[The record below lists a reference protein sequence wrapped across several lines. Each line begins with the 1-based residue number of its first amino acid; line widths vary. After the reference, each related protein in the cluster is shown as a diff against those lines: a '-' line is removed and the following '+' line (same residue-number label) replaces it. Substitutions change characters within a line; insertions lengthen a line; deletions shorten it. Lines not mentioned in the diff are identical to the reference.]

1 MTNVENINVIDDK
14 KIVFLINCSL
24 KDKYAERYSQLYEK
38 LQNFKYDYLFLI
50 SKKGSNG
57 IKNNTLYVDLDDIYE
72 NLSKKIYE
80 GVKYIYHNT
89 EYNYIYKV
97 DDDFF
102 DMTLNITND
111 VYCDYYGNYIITEL
125 NRIYHFGKCH
135 DAELNKLKYE
145 GKFLRNYAA
154 GGYGYVLSRK
164 SMFYIINNK
173 DYIYSEIYED
183 KAIGDV
189 LCKNNIKLTCS
200 TQNVIKHRNN
210 KVKINLSTNYKCAV
224 IMFHKNIKKSMIG
237 DGLKKV

>member
-1 MTNVENINVIDDK
+1 M
-14 KIVFLINCSL
+14 
-24 KDKYAERYSQLYEK
+24 
-38 LQNFKYDYLFLI
+38 
-50 SKKGSNG
+50 
-57 IKNNTLYVDLDDIYE
+57 YVDLDDIYE

-80 GVKYIYHNT
+80 GIKYIYHNT

-125 NRIYHFGKCH
+125 NRTYHFGKCY

-164 SMFYIINNK
+164 SMFYILNNK
-173 DYIYSEIYED
+173 NYIYSEIYED

-224 IMFHKNIKKSMIG
+224 IMFHKNIKKIYDWRWIEKSVNTILDQTITDFDIFEINYGG
-237 DGLKKV
+237 DDYSLFEDIYTNKNIFFTVKT